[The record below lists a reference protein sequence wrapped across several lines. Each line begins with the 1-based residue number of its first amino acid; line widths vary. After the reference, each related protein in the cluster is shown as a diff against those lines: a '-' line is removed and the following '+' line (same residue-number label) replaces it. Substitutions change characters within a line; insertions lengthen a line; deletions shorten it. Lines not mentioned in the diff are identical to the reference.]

1 MVAVQFW
8 HDVYPQDS
16 TFEGA
21 ISGFVIFSS
30 GEGCLCF
37 SYLEILSVGEICSQN
52 ICFVCV

>member
-1 MVAVQFW
+1 MVAAQFW
-8 HDVYPQDS
+8 HDVYPRDS

-37 SYLEILSVGEICSQN
+37 SYLEILSVGEICS
-52 ICFVCV
+52 